1 VGDPNKV
8 TYFAETDARNSRT
21 PFGIKAK
28 DRAKH
33 TYVIGKTGMGKST
46 LLLNM
51 AIQDVRNGNGVVVI
65 DPHGSFAEE
74 LLEFVPEERI
84 KDVLYFAPFDLEY
97 PISFNV
103 MEDVGYDR
111 RHIVASGLMSAFKK
125 IWQDAWS
132 ARMEYILSNTILA
145 LLEYPNATLLSV
157 NRMLADKSFRED
169 VVSTVTDPG
178 VRSFWV
184 NEFANYTERFAAE
197 ATPAIQN
204 KVGQFTSNPVIR
216 NILGQPKSSFDIRE
230 MMDSGK
236 ILIANLSKG
245 RIGEVASTLLG
256 SLFVTKTYLSA
267 MSRADVSPE
276 TLKGLPDCYLYVD
289 EFQTFANESFADIL
303 SEARKYKLALTI
315 AHQYV
320 EQMPEEVR
328 SAVFGNVG
336 TMIVF
341 RVGSFDAEVFEKEF
355 APVFLG
361 QDIVNLGFAQV
372 YLRLM
377 IDGVGS
383 KPFSAKT
390 LGPMAKPA
398 KSFVAEIVDASR
410 QNYARSRAEVEKAF
424 VADLEATVE
433 AQQAEAAAKK
443 KPKFGPKP
451 GGGGGYGDGRPPRR
465 DEAPRPPRAADRPAP
480 APQRAEEEW
489 DGFKPKA
496 APAPAPRPEPSR
508 APVAPIP
515 ETARP
520 ESSPR
525 AEAPREPRPAPVA
538 RRDEPRPA
546 AKPAAPVPA
555 PAPKLAP
562 RPERAANS
570 DAKAEIVSFLR
581 DVERDAG
588 VAPVGDKR
596 RGPKEVPPAPPEPI
610 HLAEL
615 LKRPPGPGEVR
626 KDADE
631 DRKAALRAML
641 EATMGGQKPAAQK
654 STPAASVTP
663 APAPAPRPVVQAPR
677 PEARPAVPPVAAPAP
692 QAAAPSASGAT
703 IAAAAASFGAAQPA
717 ARPAPRG
724 IPDDELRAILDAED

>member
-1 VGDPNKV
+1 MEDPNKV
-8 TYFAETDARNSRT
+8 TYFAETDARNRRT
-21 PFGIKAK
+21 PFGIKEK

-51 AIQDVRNGNGVVVI
+51 AIQDVKNGNGVVII

-74 LLEFVPEERI
+74 LLEFVPEERV

-103 MEDVGYDR
+103 MEDVGFDR

-157 NRMLADKSFRED
+157 NRMLADKAFRED

-216 NILGQPKSSFDIRE
+216 NILGQPKSSFDIRQ
-230 MMDSGK
+230 MMDEGK

-256 SLFVTKTYLSA
+256 SLFVTKTYLAA
-267 MSRADVSPE
+267 MSRADVSPAE
-276 TLKGLPDCYLYVD
+276 LKALPNCYLYVD

-355 APVFLG
+355 SPTFLAT
-361 QDIVNLGFAQV
+361 DIVNLGFTQI

-390 LGPMAKPA
+390 LPPIAKPP
-398 KSFVAEIVDASR
+398 KSFVAEIIATSREQFAS
-410 QNYARSRAEVEKAF
+410 SRGEVEKAF
-424 VADLEATVE
+424 VAELEAQAD
-433 AQQAEAAAKK
+433 AQEAEASSKK
-443 KPKFGPKP
+443 KPKYGAKP
-451 GGGGGYGDGRPPRR
+451 GGSSSGSGYGGGDSRPPRR
-465 DEAPRPPRAADRPAP
+465 DDGPRRDDRPPRPAP
-480 APQRAEEEW
+480 AREERPAIRAAEAR
-489 DGFKPKA
+489 PA
-496 APAPAPRPEPSR
+496 PVVSVAPAPSPRPAPAAPTTVPAPSPAHR
-508 APVAPIP
+508 PSPAPVAPRNP
-515 ETARP
+515 
-520 ESSPR
+520 SP
-525 AEAPREPRPAPVA
+525 AEAPRIAPAAAPKSEDPVA
-538 RRDEPRPA
+538 
-546 AKPAAPVPA
+546 
-555 PAPKLAP
+555 
-562 RPERAANS
+562 
-570 DAKAEIVSFLR
+570 SFLR
-581 DVERDAG
+581 EVEREAG
-588 VAPVGDKR
+588 VVPVAGNGSAR
-596 RGPKEVPPAPPEPI
+596 VGSREAGPASSPEPI

-615 LKRPPGPGEVR
+615 LKRPPRPGEV
-626 KDADE
+626 KKEADE
-631 DRKAALRAML
+631 DRKAALRAAL
-641 EATMGGQKPAAQK
+641 QATLGESKPAAAEIPAAPK
-654 STPAASVTP
+654 PAPVRAAPGPRPPVPDPIAAAVAPLAASVS
-663 APAPAPRPVVQAPR
+663 APAHTSR
-677 PEARPAVPPVAAPAP
+677 
-692 QAAAPSASGAT
+692 
-703 IAAAAASFGAAQPA
+703 
-717 ARPAPRG
+717 PRG
-724 IPDDELRAILDAED
+724 IPDDELRAILDAEE